1 MRARA
6 LLLSLLVGAI
16 VVIVALI
23 WLGLGSA
30 WGAAWWSA
38 WWTATPPSSS
48 TRDLHTAM
56 GPASDAAS
64 ATNAPQT
71 ARTAVDLDPQ
81 GATAATRTVRIEAVF
96 AEDGRPAVGAEVLFW
111 PPRTDTVRARD
122 MKLWRHLDDLEAT
135 LRQNGRLVLADA
147 SGFASFDAENGSEVA
162 VRCGE
167 SYGELELAFEPA
179 PPALPLRVLLH
190 REVTLRVL
198 VTDPQ
203 GKPVPNVA
211 LVAHLPIAS
220 RLVGTDYE
228 HELEL
233 GHSDAQGLLVK
244 PHLRLP
250 GANDVDWSMQLRC
263 YGKHLSDTR
272 QPVSLAEL
280 RAGAQIHLIVSS
292 GGTIELAV
300 VDEDGRPVPTEPR
313 LRDAESGM
321 LCTPTSRQE
330 DPYLF
335 AQVPLGRTF
344 TAVARDGHSL
354 SIVGP
359 RQDGDVVRAVL
370 TLQERTWQ
378 LRGRLCREDGFGL
391 DGARCELGLRASGGA
406 KATTSTT
413 AGAGG
418 RFDCTVRLTGPDLR
432 TARAEGRVW
441 GAMPLVID
449 RDLAP
454 GVTELGDLLV
464 HGPAGEV
471 LLANFGV
478 CCYGSSIADQVV
490 LDLRG
495 SDGGSRPF
503 VRRRDGD
510 RILLRGVADAGPMSL
525 VCSHPACD
533 ALTVPF
539 SPGAVVDVDLQRA
552 TRLWLSIEPP
562 SLPISM
568 LRAALSPLGESDG
581 PELEGLEAGLGR
593 FSFANFAPGRY
604 RLRIRAAARLLYE
617 SPDLQLRAGD
627 NFWPEDHS
635 RLDLRGSARAIHI
648 ATSGADGR
656 TLTHAE
662 FLAVPGGAMELPTDW
677 SDNTGGA
684 WILLPGHAIDVLVRA
699 PDHVPARV
707 SRPLGDVRIALVR
720 NVTVR
725 FVPPDGDGIEI
736 DVRVVRDSVTDT
748 ALQRFDEANQHDS
761 RNHTTFT
768 GWQELPFAPGTEFE
782 VRTRRGDVAEPW
794 QRVRVADQGPQEVL
808 LR

>member
-1 MRARA
+1 MWARA
-6 LLLSLLVGAI
+6 LLLSL
-16 VVIVALI
+16 VIAVVALL
-23 WLGLGSA
+23 WLGLGSN
-30 WGAAWWSA
+30 WRSPTSPLP
-38 WWTATPPSSS
+38 TAEPA
-48 TRDLHTAM
+48 H
-56 GPASDAAS
+56 PASAQAVDAA
-64 ATNAPQT
+64 AEALAAEA

-81 GATAATRTVRIEAVF
+81 GAFAATRTVRIEAVF
-96 AEDGRPAVGAEVLFW
+96 AEDGRSAAAAEVLFW
-111 PPRTDTVRARD
+111 PPRTDTRRALD
-122 MKLWRHLDDLEAT
+122 MELWRHLDDLEAT
-135 LRQNGRLVLADA
+135 LRQNGGYALADA
-147 SGFASFDAENGSEVA
+147 SGFASIDAENGSEVA

-167 SYGELELAFEPA
+167 FYGELDLAFEPA
-179 PPALPLRVLLH
+179 PLALPLRVLLH
-190 REVTLRVL
+190 HEVTLRVL

-203 GKPVPNVA
+203 GTPVPNVA
-211 LVAHLPIAS
+211 LTAYLQIAS
-220 RLVGTDYE
+220 RLSGTDYE
-228 HELEL
+228 RELEL
-233 GHSDAQGLLVK
+233 GHSDAQGLLCE
-244 PHLRLP
+244 PHLVLP
-250 GANDVDWSMQLRC
+250 GADVVDWSMQLRC
-263 YGKHLSDTR
+263 DAEHLSGTR

-280 RAGAQIHLIVSS
+280 RGGAQIHLVVPS

-300 VDEDGRPVPTEPR
+300 VNEDGRPVPTEPR
-313 LRDAESGM
+313 LRDAESGVV
-321 LCTPTSRQE
+321 CTPTSRQE

-391 DGARCELGLRASGGA
+391 DGVSVEVRLRTRSGADASS
-406 KATTSTT
+406 STT

-418 RFDCTVRLTGPDLR
+418 RFDCRVRLTGPELR
-432 TARAEGRVW
+432 AARAEVRVR
-441 GAMPLVID
+441 GATPLVID

-454 GVTELGDLLV
+454 GVTELGDLSV
-464 HGPAGEV
+464 TRPAGEV
-471 LLANFGV
+471 LLANVGV
-478 CCYGSSIADQVV
+478 RWEGRSIADQAVV
-490 LDLRG
+490 DLRG
-495 SDGGSRPF
+495 SDGKSRPF

-525 VCSHPACD
+525 VCSHPDCA

-568 LRAALSPLGESDG
+568 LRAALLPLGEGDG
-581 PELEGLEAGLGR
+581 RELEGLEAGLGR
-593 FSFANFAPGRY
+593 FSFQHLAPGRY
-604 RLRIRAAARLLYE
+604 RLRITAGARLLYE

-627 NFWPEDHS
+627 NFWPEDRS

-677 SDNTGGA
+677 SDCTGGA
-684 WILLPGHAIDVLVRA
+684 WILLPDHAIDVLVRA
-699 PDHVPARV
+699 PGHVPARV
-707 SRPLGDVRIALVR
+707 SRPLGDVRITLVR

-768 GWQELPFAPGTEFE
+768 GWPEIPFAPGTEFE
-782 VRTRRGDVAEPW
+782 VRTRRGDVAAPW
-794 QRVRVADQGPQEVL
+794 QLVRVADQGPQEVL